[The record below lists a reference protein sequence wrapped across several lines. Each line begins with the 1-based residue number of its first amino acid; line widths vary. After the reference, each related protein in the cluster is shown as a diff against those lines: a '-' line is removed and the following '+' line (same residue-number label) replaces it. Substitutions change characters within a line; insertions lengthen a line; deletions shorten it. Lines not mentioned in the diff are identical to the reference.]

1 MILKANNQELEIN
14 ILFSKARKF
23 QNEFCKDDETLLTK
37 VPESMVKKD
46 GIDTL
51 MDVWHVFQT
60 SETKMSKDDIGK
72 FLDFY
77 FSENEKDMYDLYT
90 EVLKEFDVSG
100 IFKRG
105 MGFKMAT
112 TMMNKMEEVI
122 EKEALGAAKKVCEV
136 VPAALGDSI
145 GDIAALSVAA
155 EVAENAGETAAA
167 EEMASMLPK
176 KETVHHAIRNRIG
189 N

>member
-37 VPESMVKKD
+37 LPEAMVKKD

-51 MDVWHVFQT
+51 IDVLHFFQT

-77 FSENEKDMYDLYT
+77 FAENEKDMYDLYT

-112 TMMNKMEEVI
+112 TMMKKMEEVI
-122 EKEALGAAKKVCEV
+122 ENMDKVMEEKTVQEAQSEQ
-136 VPAALGDSI
+136 I
-145 GDIAALSVAA
+145 Q
-155 EVAENAGETAAA
+155 E
-167 EEMASMLPK
+167 
-176 KETVHHAIRNRIG
+176 
-189 N
+189 